1 MSKDSKKELA
11 GKLEQNILSV
21 LNEINPSLTKKIKK
35 EAKSAGKNLSKKWS
49 EIQNEIEKKAKNAV
63 KAGEKGKIR
72 DASPKGKKSKPTQ

>member
-49 EIQNEIEKKAKNAV
+49 EIQNDIEKKAKNAV
-63 KAGEKGKIR
+63 KAGEKGKTR